1 MCYGWYEEV
10 SSAERMKLAKRKADE
25 LKQKSDA
32 PARVS
37 EPKKEQ
43 EPAKEEQPEAVPV

>member
-10 SSAERMKLAKRKADE
+10 SSAERMKLARQKADE
-25 LKQKSDA
+25 LKRKQET
-32 PARVS
+32 PATAS
-37 EPKKEQ
+37 ELKKEQ